1 MRTGKPKIQFSA
13 NLLKQEQK
21 VVAMSWSTSGGLV
34 DWSSSGCKHVFIL
47 HLCSMTAI
55 VSRIDSVKL
64 TEQLNTSKLSVPI
77 FCIFSIFTLEYE
89 YNTSR

>member
-34 DWSSSGCKHVFIL
+34 DWSSSGFKHVFIL

-55 VSRIDSVKL
+55 SRIDSVKL
-64 TEQLNTSKLSVPI
+64 TKQLNTSKLSVPI

-89 YNTSR
+89 YITGR